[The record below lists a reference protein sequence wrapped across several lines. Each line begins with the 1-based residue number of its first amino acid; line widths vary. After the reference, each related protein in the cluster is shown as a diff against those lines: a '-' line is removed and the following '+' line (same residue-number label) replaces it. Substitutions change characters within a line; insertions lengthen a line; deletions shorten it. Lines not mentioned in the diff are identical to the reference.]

1 MSTFKCLSV
10 SQPFADLII
19 KGKKTIELRHWNTK
33 YRGEILIHSPSK
45 VRFDDCKRLKID
57 PQNLITGAIIGKAT
71 IYDVK
76 EYQTKRELME
86 DKKFH
91 FASYDYFSNKTF
103 GFLLK
108 SSKEFKIPIAAK
120 GKLGLFEIELRGTR
134 TKDKDITTEIFD
146 EEYRTQWIN
155 HH

>member
-45 VRFDDCKRLKID
+45 IRFDDCKRLSID
-57 PQNLITGAIIGKAT
+57 PQNIITGAIIGKVT

-76 EYQTKRELME
+76 KYQTKKELTE

-91 FASYDYFSNKTF
+91 FANDGYFSNKTF

-108 SSKEFKIPIAAK
+108 SPKEFKIPIAAK
-120 GKLGLFEIELRGTR
+120 GKLGLFEIELRSAK

>member
-1 MSTFKCLSV
+1 MS
-10 SQPFADLII
+10 
-19 KGKKTIELRHWNTK
+19 
-33 YRGEILIHSPSK
+33 
-45 VRFDDCKRLKID
+45 ID
-57 PQNLITGAIIGKAT
+57 PQNIITGAIIGKVT

-76 EYQTKRELME
+76 KYQTKKELTE

-91 FASYDYFSNKTF
+91 FANDDYFSNKTF

-108 SSKEFKIPIAAK
+108 SPKEFKIPITTK
-120 GKLGLFEIELRGTR
+120 GKLGLFEIELRNAK
-134 TKDKDITTEIFD
+134 TKDKDIATEIFD